1 MGDFAGS
8 ERTIDPVW
16 TQSALQKQIEAK
28 AAALLPGAGQAFTT
42 PVPTGGAEYDTIT
55 KMLNSALGGVSGGVP
70 SWYTGTFKDLAQTG
84 GSNPLDIQSLVDAI
98 KAEVLASQPARQAT
112 ATKMGM
118 PYQAP
123 GGGFD
128 AIMGALPGLLNYSQ
142 RNKALGRMTSMAPL
156 ALQAANQSV
165 SQPYT
170 AAMTGQL
177 LRQPEV
183 EQWQNLKDIFD
194 RLNPNYS
201 DLASLAGATGTWNT
215 PETLYTP
222 GWGETILP
230 SLIGAAGTI
239 GGAYLGGPL
248 GASLGGTLA
257 SGLGSV
263 VKGSLSNNA
272 NKYSLRK

>member
-8 ERTIDPVW
+8 ERTIRPEW
-16 TQSALQKQIEAK
+16 SQTALQKALEAK
-28 AAALLPGAGQAFTT
+28 VSGLLPGAGQAFTT

-55 KMLNSALGGVSGGVP
+55 KMLNSALGGVEGGVP

-84 GSNPLDIQSLVDAI
+84 GSNPLDIQSLVNAI
-98 KAEVLASQPARQAT
+98 KTEVLASQPARQAM
-112 ATKMGM
+112 AAKMGM

-142 RNKALGRMTSMAPL
+142 RNKALGRMTTMAPL
-156 ALQAANQSV
+156 ALQAANQSI

-170 AAMTGQL
+170 AAMAAQL
-177 LRQPEV
+177 LRQPET

-194 RLNPNYS
+194 RLNPSYK
-201 DLASLAGATGTWNT
+201 DLAGLAGATGTWTT

-248 GASLGGTLA
+248 GASLGGTL
-257 SGLGSV
+257 GKVGSDMMV
-263 VKGSLSNNA
+263 NTLNP